1 MSENIRQGDGERMM
15 DLYWHKA
22 IEDARKFGYFTSFA
36 KQKSESWVSCAC
48 GELDE
53 RIPRGRS
60 FGDREIKAAPKD
72 NILYHLGSDF
82 MVEVCDNNFDA
93 AESTLAAIEKRAAE
107 ILAELPNPLM
117 DKIKGIL
124 EEDFNG

>member
-1 MSENIRQGDGERMM
+1 MTE
-15 DLYWHKA
+15 LYWHKA

-53 RIPRGRS
+53 RIPRGRN
-60 FGDREIKAAPKD
+60 FMGREIEGAPKD
-72 NILYHLGSDF
+72 DTLYHLGAEF
-82 MVEVCDNNFDA
+82 MAHVNGDNFDA
-93 AESTLAAIEKRAAE
+93 AESTLAAIEKRASE

-124 EEDFNG
+124 EEDFTGEENG